1 MHAITASELPYPIFE
16 RFIRWLYKKSRFTT
30 RCNVINLRYLDK
42 KRVFSIENNQYVP
55 IEDTFFLKN
64 KCAKKHEFGTII
76 LFHTTSIR
84 ITISHSMFIQSLFLS
99 AIYAISVLAYW
110 TEMTHHLFIHFY

>member
-1 MHAITASELPYPIFE
+1 METSLVYNQKEEPILS
-16 RFIRWLYKKSRFTT
+16 WN
-30 RCNVINLRYLDK
+30 NVINLRYLDK